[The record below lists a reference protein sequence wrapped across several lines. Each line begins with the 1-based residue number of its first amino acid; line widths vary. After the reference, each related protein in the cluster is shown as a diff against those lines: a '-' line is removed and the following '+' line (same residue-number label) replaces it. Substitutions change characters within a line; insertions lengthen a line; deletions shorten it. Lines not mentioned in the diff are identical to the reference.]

1 MNSPLRAIVWGGFWC
16 GVLDIMSAIVAWRIY
31 AGVSAIRI
39 FQSVAGGWLGRPAA
53 VQGGWKTAVLGIFS
67 HFMIAF
73 GAAVLY
79 YLASRKIAFLRDQAV
94 VSGLIYGELVFLFMN
109 VVVLP
114 LSALHT
120 QPFGWTA
127 FSPWPTLITGPI
139 GHPFFVG
146 LPIAL
151 AVRRYATGNR

>member
-1 MNSPLRAIVWGGFWC
+1 MNCPFRAIFWGGLWC

-31 AGVSAIRI
+31 AGVGAVRI

-53 VQGGWKTAVLGIFS
+53 IQGGWKTAVLGFCS
-67 HFMIAF
+67 HFLIAF
-73 GAAVLY
+73 TAATVC
-79 YLASRKIAFLRDQAV
+79 YLASRKLNFLRENAV
-94 VSGLIYGELVFLFMN
+94 ISGLIYGELVFLFMN
-109 VVVLP
+109 MVVLP

-120 QPFGWTA
+120 QPLAWTA
-127 FSPWPTLITGPI
+127 FSPWPTLATGPI

-151 AVRRYATGNR
+151 ATRKYGAGNR